1 MTHHPSVVGETYDFV
16 VVGSGFGGSVAALRL
31 SEKGYSVLVLEQGK
45 RFEDNDFAKRDWDI
59 RRYFWLPPAHC
70 FGILQLSVLQG
81 VLVLHGAGLG
91 GGSLVYAAVLDEP
104 SREAF
109 STPAWKQP
117 IDWGEAL
124 VPHFR
129 EARRMLGVVPNPRLW
144 PADEVVRT
152 VAKEL
157 GREATFRPTTVGI
170 FFGTPGEEVPD
181 PFFRGNGPAR
191 SGCTH
196 CGACMVGCR
205 VNAKNTLVKNYLYLA
220 ERLGARLQTESRVS
234 DIRPLSQADRGGA
247 RYQVAFHTTTRWLP
261 RGEAVVQARSVVLAG
276 GVLGTLE
283 LLYRC
288 REVTR
293 TLPELPVGLGDDV
306 RTNNEG
312 LLGATAG
319 DPASDYSQGVAITS
333 IFQAD
338 EVTRIEPVRYPRGS
352 SLMMRMLSAPLI
364 DAEAGFLRRLGR
376 TLLGFLRDPLR
387 LIASKLQS
395 GWGTRT
401 TILLIMQTRNNA
413 MRLRLGRSA
422 YTLFR
427 RGLVAESNAAE
438 RVPAQTE
445 IGNHVVREFARR
457 VGGAPSGNIFEG
469 LLNTP
474 STAHIL
480 GGCRIGRDAADGVVN
495 LDCEVFN
502 YPGLYVVDGSIM
514 PGNPGVNPSLT
525 IAALAEYAMSRI
537 PPKPRG

>member
-1 MTHHPSVVGETYDFV
+1 
-16 VVGSGFGGSVAALRL
+16 
-31 SEKGYSVLVLEQGK
+31 
-45 RFEDNDFAKRDWDI
+45 
-59 RRYFWLPPAHC
+59 
-70 FGILQLSVLQG
+70 
-81 VLVLHGAGLG
+81 
-91 GGSLVYAAVLDEP
+91 
-104 SREAF
+104 
-109 STPAWKQP
+109 
-117 IDWGEAL
+117 
-124 VPHFR
+124 
-129 EARRMLGVVPNPRLW
+129 
-144 PADEVVRT
+144 
-152 VAKEL
+152 
-157 GREATFRPTTVGI
+157 
-170 FFGTPGEEVPD
+170 
-181 PFFRGNGPAR
+181 
-191 SGCTH
+191 
-196 CGACMVGCR
+196 
-205 VNAKNTLVKNYLYLA
+205 
-220 ERLGARLQTESRVS
+220 
-234 DIRPLSQADRGGA
+234 
-247 RYQVAFHTTTRWLP
+247 VAFRTTTRWLP
-261 RGEAVVQARSVVLAG
+261 GGEAVVQARSVVLAG

-283 LLYRC
+283 LLYHC

-293 TLPELPVGLGDDV
+293 TLPDLPLGLGDDV

-338 EVTRIEPVRYPRGS
+338 EVTRIEPVRYPKGS

-364 DAEAGFLRRLGR
+364 DSGAGFLLRLGR
-376 TLLGFLRDPLR
+376 TLLGFLKDPLR
-387 LIASKLQS
+387 LIASKVQS

-413 MRLRLGRSA
+413 MRLRMGRSA

-438 RVPAQTE
+438 RVPAQTG